1 MLKDPKVVIA
11 ITIGAN
17 LVLFGGLGLLVWFL
31 FQLH

>member
-1 MLKDPKVVIA
+1 MLKDPKVIIA

-17 LVLFGGLGLLVWFL
+17 LVLFGGLGLLFWFL

>member
-1 MLKDPKVVIA
+1 MLKDPKVIIA

-31 FQLH
+31 FQ